1 MPASVTSGCLWRPC
15 CYRPESKM
23 HPKGSLAMHSVTSED
38 FINCHSDIRK
48 RAFASERHMAP
59 PDSAGGN
66 VTVQRIDPKVLAGMV
81 NRFVTETGSFLEA
94 FATKAEAKLMK
105 LDQRV
110 ERLER
115 PPSLGP
121 DLPNVLQRGPGLLR
135 CRRQKYPEAI
145 RRY

>member
-1 MPASVTSGCLWRPC
+1 MKRFSPVRNRASAREFPSWPLSVSG
-15 CYRPESKM
+15 
-23 HPKGSLAMHSVTSED
+23 
-38 FINCHSDIRK
+38 
-48 RAFASERHMAP
+48 
-59 PDSAGGN
+59 
-66 VTVQRIDPKVLAGMV
+66 
-81 NRFVTETGSFLEA
+81 
-94 FATKAEAKLMK
+94 EAKLMK